1 MKSTCLAC
9 HTFYLARHVFSLS
22 YLCGAFAIHV
32 MTKKFKGFLLYV
44 GLIVLFGASMYLIIR
59 EGQAHQLV
67 SDSADPAHAP
77 QNLVEGFSVFL
88 ALMAE
93 HIHSSFGLLL
103 LQIIII
109 LITCRIVGLLFKR
122 IGQPMVV
129 GEILAGILL
138 GPSVLGRFAPDFSQF
153 LFPRESLGN
162 INLLSQFGLIFF
174 MYTIG
179 MELDVDAIRKK
190 LRETVMISYT
200 CMFFTFFCG
209 LLAAYFIYDRYG
221 REVPFLPFALFI
233 AITMSITAFPVLARI
248 IQERRLT
255 RTHLGTVAL
264 AAAANGDVTA
274 WCLLAIVVAISQAGT
289 MLGAVYNIL
298 FAAVYLLIMFT
309 IVRPLLRMVGNLYH
323 NPEVIGKPLVML
335 MFLLLLI
342 SSYLTEIAG
351 LHALFGAFVAGL
363 VMPENMR
370 FRKIMTEKVEDVS
383 LIIFLPLFFV
393 STGLRTE
400 IGLID
405 SAEMWLVCFGLIL
418 VSTIGKFSS
427 AILSA
432 RIEKESWKN
441 SFLLGALMN
450 THGLMELIA
459 LTIGYEMHILPPPVF
474 VMLVLMTLAS
484 TFMTT
489 PLLSLINFSFR
500 TGERLRLRRTET
512 VGQGPFRVLISFGR
526 AGSGPVLLDVAFRM
540 FGRGDTK
547 MDLTALHLTV
557 GSDINPLHTAGFEQ
571 VSFEPFIR
579 EAKRLNLRVS
589 TRYEVSNNA
598 GDTIVS
604 LVNDEPFD
612 FLLVGAGIAMSNLPT
627 DIEARRIRKSLFSL
641 LGGARVQELLS
652 PGSLIHDKTRY
663 FIEHSRCSVG
673 VFVNRGFTR
682 ADHLIVVIDSE
693 ADLPLLHYARVLL
706 RSTHGTAAL
715 LHRRP
720 SDDASPA
727 LDTVARELESF
738 IAHTENVHLL
748 PEREL
753 TRESFAEADFMLVG
767 YATWNVISDVC
778 REPLRQMP
786 STLIIH
792 HRQR

>member
-1 MKSTCLAC
+1 
-9 HTFYLARHVFSLS
+9 
-22 YLCGAFAIHV
+22 
-32 MTKKFKGFLLYV
+32 MTKKSKGFLLYAL
-44 GLIVLFGASMYLIIR
+44 LIVACFVSMYLIIR
-59 EGQAHQLV
+59 EGQSRQLV
-67 SDSADPAHAP
+67 TDAASRADAP
-77 QNLVEGFSVFL
+77 RNLAEGFGTFL
-88 ALMAE
+88 TLVAE
-93 HIHSSFGLLL
+93 HIRSSFGLLL
-103 LQIIII
+103 LQIIVI
-109 LITCRIVGLLFKR
+109 LITCRLVGLLFKR

-138 GPSVLGRFAPDFSQF
+138 GPSVLGRFAPECSHF
-153 LFPRESLGN
+153 LFPPESLQN

-179 MELDVDAIRKK
+179 MELDLDAIRKK

-200 CMFFTFFCG
+200 CMFLTFFCG
-209 LLAAYFIYDRYG
+209 LAAAYLIYGHYG
-221 REVPFLPFALFI
+221 REVPFVPFALFI

-264 AAAANGDVTA
+264 AAAANGDVAA

-289 MLGAVYNIL
+289 MLGAVYNIV
-298 FAAVYLLIMFT
+298 FAVIYLLVMFSL
-309 IVRPLLRMVGNLYH
+309 VRPLLRMVGNLYH
-323 NPEVIGKPLVML
+323 NPEVIGKPLVMF

-342 SSYLTEIAG
+342 SAYLTEIAG

-363 VMPENMR
+363 VMPENLR

-400 IGLID
+400 IGLIN
-405 SAEMWLVCFGLIL
+405 SAEMWLVCVGLIL
-418 VSTIGKFSS
+418 VSTLGKFGG

-432 RIEKESWKN
+432 RLEKESWKN
-441 SFLLGALMN
+441 SLQLGALMN

-474 VMLVLMTLAS
+474 VMLILMTLVS

-489 PLLSLINFSFR
+489 PLLALINSAFR
-500 TGERLRLRRTET
+500 AGERLRQRRMEA
-512 VGQGPFRVLISFGR
+512 VHPGAFRVLLSFGR
-526 AGSGPVLLDVAFRM
+526 AGSGPILLDVAHRM
-540 FGRGDTK
+540 FSRGDVRL
-547 MDLTALHLTV
+547 DLTALHLTV
-557 GSDINPLHTAGFEQ
+557 GSDINPRHTASFEQ
-571 VSFEPFIR
+571 ISFEPVVR
-579 EAKRLNLRVS
+579 EAKRLNLHVAM
-589 TRYEVSNNA
+589 RYEVSDNA
-598 GDTIVS
+598 GDTIVGI
-604 LVNDEPFD
+604 VNDEPFD
-612 FLLVGAGIAMSNLPT
+612 FLLVGAGVAMSNLPT
-627 DIEARRIRKSLFSL
+627 DIEARRIRKSLFSVF
-641 LGGARVQELLS
+641 GGDRVQERLS

-663 FIEHSRCSVG
+663 FIERSRCSVG

-682 ADHLIVVIDSE
+682 ADHLLVVINSTD
-693 ADLPLLHYARVLL
+693 DLILLHYAQVLL
-706 RSTHGTAAL
+706 RSTQGTAAL

-720 SDDASPA
+720 SADPSPTPDAI
-727 LDTVARELESF
+727 ARELESF
-738 IAHTENVHLL
+738 ITHTENAHLL
-748 PEREL
+748 PEADL

-792 HRQR
+792 HREKVRLY

>member
-1 MKSTCLAC
+1 
-9 HTFYLARHVFSLS
+9 
-22 YLCGAFAIHV
+22 
-32 MTKKFKGFLLYV
+32 MTKKTNSYLLYI
-44 GLIVLFGASMYLIIR
+44 GLILLFGASMYLIIH
-59 EGQAHQLV
+59 EGQSRQIVTDAT
-67 SDSADPAHAP
+67 DRANAP
-77 QNLVEGFSVFL
+77 RNLVEGFGVFL
-88 ALMAE
+88 QLVSE

-103 LQIIII
+103 LQIVII

-129 GEILAGILL
+129 GEILAGIIL
-138 GPSVLGRFAPDFSQF
+138 GPSVLGRFAPDFSHF
-153 LFPRESLGN
+153 LFPPESLKN

-179 MELDVDAIRKK
+179 MELDIDAIRKK

-200 CMFFTFFCG
+200 CMFLSFFCG
-209 LLAAYFIYDRYG
+209 LLAAYLIYDRYG

-233 AITMSITAFPVLARI
+233 GITMSITAFPVLARI

-309 IVRPLLRMVGNLYH
+309 LVRPLLRMVGNLYH

-363 VMPENMR
+363 VMPENLR

-405 SAEMWLVCFGLIL
+405 SAEMWLVCLGLIL
-418 VSTIGKFSS
+418 ISTLGKFGG

-432 RIEKESWKN
+432 RFEKESWRN

-459 LTIGYEMHILPPPVF
+459 LTIGYEMHILPPPIF
-474 VMLVLMTLAS
+474 VMLILMTLAS

-489 PLLSLINFSFR
+489 PLLALINSGFR
-500 TGERLRLRRTET
+500 AGERLRHRHTEP

-547 MDLTALHLTV
+547 LNLTALHLTV

-579 EAKRLNLRVS
+579 EAKRLNLRVG
-589 TRYEVSNNA
+589 TRYEVSDNA
-598 GDTIVS
+598 GDSIVS
-604 LVNDEPFD
+604 IVNDEPFD
-612 FLLVGAGIAMSNLPT
+612 FLLVGAGISMSDLPT
-627 DIEARRIRKSLFSL
+627 DIEARRIRKSLLSVF
-641 LGGARVQELLS
+641 GGNKVQEILALS
-652 PGSLIHDKTRY
+652 SLIHDKTRY
-663 FIEHSRCSVG
+663 FIERSRCSVG

-682 ADHLIVVIDSE
+682 ADHLLVIIDSA
-693 ADLPLLHYARVLL
+693 ADLPLLHYARILL

-720 SDDASPA
+720 SADDSPTPDA
-727 LDTVARELESF
+727 VAQELASF
-738 IAHTENVHLL
+738 IAHTENVVLL
-748 PEREL
+748 PEHDL
-753 TRESFAEADFMLVG
+753 THESFAEADFMLVG
-767 YATWNVISDVC
+767 YATWNIISDVC
-778 REPLRQMP
+778 HEPLRQMP